1 MGVAS
6 EKPACQFTRFE
17 KLCGRKERMCMRRGF
32 TLVELL
38 VVIAVV
44 AVLAAMLLPVLSRAR
59 ESARKAAC
67 QSNLRQIGTAF
78 RLYASDYDGL
88 YPCNGDR
95 NLWMGR
101 NWRVVLQSYLPGGRM
116 QSLPPGYSQPLQ
128 VQHSDVLLCP
138 SDERAVQVWER
149 TSYAYSAAFF
159 HAPEQINSLAS
170 VLQGSSCANWQAIVR
185 GIQSLPTVPQS
196 EASLVFLAQKALSAE
211 WLSNHDKFSGDC
223 GFWSWDGSA
232 NYLFADGH
240 VKFLRRRQ
248 IRPAVNSLPDINLTR
263 DGIAG
268 SDYP

>member
-1 MGVAS
+1 
-6 EKPACQFTRFE
+6 
-17 KLCGRKERMCMRRGF
+17 MRRGF

-138 SDERAVQVWER
+138 SDERGGAGLG
-149 TSYAYSAAFF
+149 T
-159 HAPEQINSLAS
+159 N
-170 VLQGSSCANWQAIVR
+170 
-185 GIQSLPTVPQS
+185 
-196 EASLVFLAQKALSAE
+196 
-211 WLSNHDKFSGDC
+211 
-223 GFWSWDGSA
+223 
-232 NYLFADGH
+232 
-240 VKFLRRRQ
+240 FLRLLGSLFPRARTNQQPRQ
-248 IRPAVNSLPDINLTR
+248 CFAREQLC
-263 DGIAG
+263 
-268 SDYP
+268 